1 VSVIGQDVGWTWA
14 LHERVL
20 FTRVSRFPF
29 SPTFQQKTKFRSE
42 ILVVD
47 SGVRGS
53 DSAYVTGLYI
63 CSPAAALLSYTIEEA
78 GVIAT
83 EENQSDGSSGG
94 GGI

>member
-1 VSVIGQDVGWTWA
+1 MIIVSVIGQDVGVA
-14 LHERVL
+14 RRLL